1 MNTKQQNRRP
11 RPTWRQYNELKR
23 EYNGLWADFALL
35 VEERDKLKRQLHT
48 EKMVSS
54 ALESA
59 NRSNHEAGMRYLDLI
74 GNLTQD
80 LNGYLAEKLA
90 GKQQAQ

>member
-23 EYNGLWADFALL
+23 EYNGLWAEFALL

-54 ALESA
+54 ALETA
-59 NRSNHEAGMRYLDLI
+59 NRSNHEVGMRYLDLI
-74 GNLTQD
+74 GNLTQE
-80 LNGYLAEKLA
+80 LTGYLAEKLA
-90 GKQQAQ
+90 GRRQAQ

>member
-23 EYNGLWADFALL
+23 EYNGLWAEFALL

-54 ALESA
+54 SLAIA

-74 GNLTQD
+74 GNLTHG

>member
-48 EKMVSS
+48 EKMVAS

-59 NRSNHEAGMRYLDLI
+59 NRSNHEVGMRYLDLI